1 MFDPSNLTAALPELL
16 AGAGNTVGLA
26 AVAMLLSW
34 VVGAIVVVGLLV
46 PVALWRRV
54 AGIYVSFMRGTPA
67 LVQLFLIFFAL
78 PMLGIKVPPFL
89 AAAITLGMNSGAYVA
104 EILRAGLVSLPPGQ
118 AEAAEALGMSRRH
131 VWTRILLPQAVRVS
145 LPSLTNELTLL
156 VKTTPLASVVA
167 VTELTFAGQIVVART
182 FEPTEVLLAVALAY
196 FLLNQAIVL
205 GSGLLER
212 RLQPAGGRR

>member
-1 MFDPSNLTAALPELL
+1 MIDLTNLIAALPELL
-16 AGAGNTVGLA
+16 QGAGNTVGLA
-26 AVAMLLSW
+26 ICAMLLSW
-34 VVGAIVVVGLLV
+34 LVGTIVAVGLIS
-46 PVALWRRV
+46 PVAVWRRV
-54 AGIYVSFMRGTPA
+54 AAIYVSFMRGTPA

-78 PMLGIKVPPFL
+78 PLIGVKVPPFL

-104 EILRAGLVSLPPGQ
+104 EILRSGLQSLPPGQ
-118 AEAAEALGMSRRH
+118 VEAAQAMGMSRRH
-131 VWTRILLPQAVRVS
+131 IWTRILLPQATRIS

-205 GSGLLER
+205 VSGSVER
-212 RLQPAGGRR
+212 RLQPAGGGR